1 MPGLSD
7 ERFANT
13 VILLCAH
20 SEEGAMG
27 LVVNKPA
34 DHLSLDEMFDQLSL
48 ARSGGT
54 MRSNV
59 VHAGGPVEM
68 ERGFV
73 LHSPEYDAAI
83 ATLHVSEDFSM
94 TATLDVLEDIAAG
107 YGPEQSL
114 VALGYC
120 GWAPGQLEREI
131 AENGWLIG
139 DVTPALVFRPDDDR
153 KWDLAM
159 SAQGIDPLNLS
170 AVSGRA

>member
-13 VILLCAH
+13 VIVLCAH
-20 SEEGAMG
+20 SGEGAMG

-34 DHLSLDEMFDQLSL
+34 DHVSLPGLFDQLEIPCREDL
-48 ARSGGT
+48 SG
-54 MRSNV
+54 RV

-73 LHSPEYDAAI
+73 LHSPDYDTEMS
-83 ATLHVSEDFSM
+83 TLQVSDHFAM

-107 YGPEQSL
+107 YGPRHAM

-120 GWAPGQLEREI
+120 GWAPGQLEGEI
-131 AENGWLIG
+131 AQNGWLVG
-139 DVTPALVFRPDDDR
+139 DPTSSLVFEAEDER

-159 SAQGIDPLNLS
+159 SGLGIDPLSLS
-170 AVSGRA
+170 VAAGRA